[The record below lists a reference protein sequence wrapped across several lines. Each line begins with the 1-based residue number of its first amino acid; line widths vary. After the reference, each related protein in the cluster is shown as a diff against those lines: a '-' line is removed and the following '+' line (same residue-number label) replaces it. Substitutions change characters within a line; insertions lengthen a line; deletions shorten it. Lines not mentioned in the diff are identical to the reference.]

1 MPAGARSMDLANR
14 RGQSYR
20 VVNDFHVHTSY
31 SGRSRG
37 TSDPRMTPQAVCQRA
52 AELGYRRIG
61 FTDHLYAWTS
71 YQDLAD
77 LHEAVRNVRVEGVEV
92 FFGSEVELS
101 TAQRT
106 GMPSQW
112 RGMLDYVLLA
122 LEHDSGPTTIPI
134 PELDDPHGWIQRYK
148 IGCQVAAA
156 GGAEV
161 LAHPFYRCLAV
172 LDVIS
177 DADLR
182 QMLETLAEG
191 GVALELNAPRL
202 TRELGRV
209 DWTRLV
215 ITARDIGLKFSI
227 GGDAHHLEYFGRASD
242 LEPLLE
248 QWGIDDSMLWI
259 PKGIDSIERKE

>member
-1 MPAGARSMDLANR
+1 MPAGARSMDLTDR
-14 RGQSYR
+14 REQSYR
-20 VVNDFHVHTSY
+20 VVNDFHVHTRY
-31 SGRSRG
+31 SGQSRG

-52 AELGYRRIG
+52 GKLGYRRIG
-61 FTDHLYAWTS
+61 FTDHLYCWTS
-71 YQDLAD
+71 YQDLVD

-101 TAQRT
+101 TAQST

-215 ITARDIGLKFSI
+215 ITARDIGVKFSI
-227 GGDAHHLEYFGRASD
+227 GGDAHHLEDFGRASD

-259 PKGIDSIERKE
+259 PRGICG